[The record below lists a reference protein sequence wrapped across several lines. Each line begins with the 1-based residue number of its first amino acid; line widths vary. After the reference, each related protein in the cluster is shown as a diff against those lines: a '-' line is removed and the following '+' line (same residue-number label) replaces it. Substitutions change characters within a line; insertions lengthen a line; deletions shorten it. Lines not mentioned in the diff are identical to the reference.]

1 MSTKEKLKERFKTLP
16 SDFTFD
22 ELVRLFNI
30 LGFTVNNK
38 GVISGS
44 RVRLEKG
51 TDYYNLH
58 KPHPGNVIKKTAL
71 KDIYQYLKDL
81 KLI

>member
-30 LGFTVNNK
+30 LEML
-38 GVISGS
+38 S
-44 RVRLEKG
+44 
-51 TDYYNLH
+51 
-58 KPHPGNVIKKTAL
+58 KKRF
-71 KDIYQYLKDL
+71 
-81 KLI
+81 